1 MGVTIFEKE
10 LGAPAKLMYL
20 LLSAIADDEGN
31 VVVSKEELKKLA
43 GYKCKR
49 SIRTGIM
56 ELEENGLIE
65 IERNN
70 INGYDTANKYT
81 LIKSA

>member
-1 MGVTIFEKE
+1 MGNQIFEQQ

-31 VVVSKEELKKLA
+31 AVVSKEELKKLA

-49 SIRTGIM
+49 SIRAGIM

-65 IERNN
+65 VERTNV
-70 INGYDTANKYT
+70 NGFDMANKYT